1 MKKPIIRVCVVFIIC
16 PLICLPRA
24 GSGLSAMSQEQST
37 APLAKDQS
45 ASEQDIPE
53 EEVTQA
59 GQVMID
65 GRQVLSVYE
74 PIAHLTPE
82 ARAHGIK
89 ERIIALA
96 RETSIPPESVR
107 VQPRDA
113 WTDILADNNVI
124 MAVTDADARAVG
136 KNRQLLALENAESIR
151 QTIQTYRQEHNWRM
165 ILRAIFKTALAVL
178 FLILALWLVRR
189 CRWFF
194 RVRIEEQVSRSAKV
208 LEKSGWHLSFGYI
221 GPTMLAIG
229 TFLRWLVILGLLEA
243 TLTIIL
249 SFYSSTRAI
258 SLTVTRWVFAQLEML
273 GESAVNYLPSLLVI
287 AVIAIVTNYAIRL
300 LRLTFDQIRKGD
312 LKIPGFY
319 PDWAEPTAKLIR
331 MLLLILALI
340 VAFPYLPGA
349 TSPAFKGITIFVGV
363 LLSLGSSSAV
373 ASAIAGVILTYM
385 RSFLV
390 GDWVQIG
397 DTMGEVVERTLLV
410 TRLLTPKA
418 EVITIPNS
426 TVMSGSVKNYSTE
439 ARKAG
444 VIFYTSV
451 TIGFDKPWR
460 TVHQL
465 LTSAA
470 LATEHVLRQPAPF
483 VLQRSLDDFYV
494 TYELNAY
501 TDTPREVLN
510 IYSDLHRNIQDKFN
524 EAGVEICSSHFSS
537 LREGNTIAIPE
548 QYIKADYKASAFR
561 LNLTNAE
568 NDGVHRTTSVS
579 GLSPTSESQS

>member
-1 MKKPIIRVCVVFIIC
+1 MKRLIINVCVGLIIC
-16 PLICLPRA
+16 LLPA
-24 GSGLSAMSQEQST
+24 GSRLSAMPQEQST
-37 APLAKDQS
+37 APLATNQS

-53 EEVTQA
+53 EVIPA
-59 GQVMID
+59 SHVLVD
-65 GRQVLSVYE
+65 GRRVLSVYE
-74 PIAHLTPE
+74 PVAHLTPD
-82 ARAHGIK
+82 ARAQGIEK
-89 ERIIALA
+89 RIVELA
-96 RETSIPPESVR
+96 RDTSIPAESVR
-107 VQPRDA
+107 IQPREA
-113 WTDILADNNVI
+113 WAEILAGNTVI
-124 MAVTDADARAVG
+124 MAVTDADARAAG
-136 KNRQLLALENAESIR
+136 KSRQLLALEDADSIR
-151 QTIQTYRQEHNWRM
+151 WTIQTYRQEHSWRM
-165 ILRAIFKTALAVL
+165 ILRAVFKTVLAVL
-178 FLILALWLVRR
+178 VLLVALWLIRR
-189 CRWFF
+189 CRWFL
-194 RVRIEEQVSRSAKV
+194 RVRIEEQIHSSAKV
-208 LEKSGWHLSFGYI
+208 LEKSGWHLSFAYV
-221 GPTMLAIG
+221 GPTMLAVG
-229 TFLRWLVILGLLEA
+229 TFLRWVLILGLFEA
-243 TLTIIL
+243 TLTITL
-249 SFYSSTRAI
+249 SFYSSTREI
-258 SLTVTRWVFAQLEML
+258 SLTMTRWVFAQLEML
-273 GESAVNYLPSLLVI
+273 AESAVDYLPNLLVV

-300 LRLTFDQIRKGD
+300 VRLIFSQIRKGD
-312 LKIPGFY
+312 VKIPGFY

-331 MLLLILALI
+331 MLLLVLALI

-349 TSPAFKGITIFVGV
+349 TSPAFRGISIFVGV

-439 ARKAG
+439 ARNAG

-501 TDTPREVLN
+501 TDIPREVLN
-510 IYSDLHRNIQDKFN
+510 IYSDLHRNIQDQFN
-524 EAGVEICSSHFSS
+524 EAGIEICSSHFSS
-537 LREGNTIAIPE
+537 LRDGNTIAIPE
-548 QYIKADYKASAFR
+548 QYIKADYKAPAFR
-561 LNLTNAE
+561 MNLTDAE
-568 NDGVHRTTSVS
+568 KNGADRATSVS